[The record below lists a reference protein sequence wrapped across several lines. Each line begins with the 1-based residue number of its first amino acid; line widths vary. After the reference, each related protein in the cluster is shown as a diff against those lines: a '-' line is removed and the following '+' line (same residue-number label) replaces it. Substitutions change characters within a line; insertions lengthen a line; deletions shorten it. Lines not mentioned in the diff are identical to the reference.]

1 MEKDREGTKNNS
13 ASFRAALDRSPERPF
28 RFYLRD
34 ESAGRAQGHG
44 LHQRNRSYDFLLAN
58 KSMKQRNSGHNVSQV
73 FDKSNLSLWGL
84 TEGFGAES
92 PFAKV
97 GELDEELSDAS
108 LSDGHIVLLTEGN
121 KVLVRGR
128 NDSKQL
134 GFDSRERLSSFK
146 MLSVRINFF
155 NFERKTKKRN

>member
-1 MEKDREGTKNNS
+1 MATERDTSTPNQTN
-13 ASFRAALDRSPERPF
+13 SFRATFDKSPERPF

-34 ESAGRAQGHG
+34 DSSARIPNQG
-44 LHQRNRSYDFLLAN
+44 LHQRNRSYDFLLTN
-58 KSMKQRNSGHNVSQV
+58 KNLKQKKSGHNVSQV

-84 TEGFGAES
+84 TEGFGAEG

-146 MLSVRINFF
+146 MLSVSHCL
-155 NFERKTKKRN
+155 

>member
-1 MEKDREGTKNNS
+1 
-13 ASFRAALDRSPERPF
+13 
-28 RFYLRD
+28 
-34 ESAGRAQGHG
+34 
-44 LHQRNRSYDFLLAN
+44 
-58 KSMKQRNSGHNVSQV
+58 MKQKNQTHNVSQV

-84 TEGFGAES
+84 TEGFGADG

-128 NDSKQL
+128 NDSK
-134 GFDSRERLSSFK
+134 
-146 MLSVRINFF
+146 
-155 NFERKTKKRN
+155 

>member
-1 MEKDREGTKNNS
+1 M
-13 ASFRAALDRSPERPF
+13 
-28 RFYLRD
+28 
-34 ESAGRAQGHG
+34 
-44 LHQRNRSYDFLLAN
+44 
-58 KSMKQRNSGHNVSQV
+58 
-73 FDKSNLSLWGL
+73 
-84 TEGFGAES
+84 TEGFGADG

-134 GFDSRERLSSFK
+134 GFDSRERLTSFK
-146 MLSVRINFF
+146 MLSVIFIFEKAFF
-155 NFERKTKKRN
+155 NSLAT